1 MIVLRDEEQG
11 YFWHHDLL
19 ALKAMGDNYRRGAT
33 EEEWQRVA
41 AYITR
46 LESLA
51 LLVAHSDPV
60 YESSMS
66 NLFCIFMCGYDEF
79 DEKHAD
85 DCPWSLANGLHLN
98 EIRE

>member
-19 ALKAMGDNYRRGAT
+19 ALKSMGDNYRRGAT

-41 AYITR
+41 AHITR
-46 LESLA
+46 LEALA
-51 LLVAHSDPV
+51 LKVARADPV
-60 YESSMS
+60 YESSMG
-66 NLFCIFMCGYDEF
+66 NYFCIFCSYDEF
-79 DEKHAD
+79 DKKHGD
-85 DCPWSLANGLHLN
+85 DCPWLLANGLHLK